1 MKKIVLVDGNNLLF
15 RSYYATAYT
24 GNIMRNKE
32 GFPTNGVYGF
42 VNMINKIISE
52 EKPEYMMVAFDI
64 GKTFRHEKYE
74 RYKDGRRETPDDL
87 KVQFPVAKKILTAM
101 GIKYLECAG
110 YEADDIIGTISM
122 WCEKDPE
129 YEALIVSS
137 DKDLLQLISDETVVK
152 LLKTKDYIWMDK
164 KTFNDTYGFDPIH
177 MIDLKALMGDSSDN
191 IPGVKG
197 IGEKGA
203 IKLVSEYK
211 TIDNIYENID
221 KIKGAMQIKLID
233 GKEDA
238 YYSKD
243 LVTIYREVPLDI
255 TFDDLLYKGENA
267 DELIDIY
274 NDLGFYSLLRKINT
288 SEVKKNKEIV
298 GEFVDIP
305 DTAETEKNKVNNN
318 CNENI
323 IDNDK
328 NESIVENIKIL
339 SNNEDIDKNKIEEFK
354 IISDI
359 NDIKI
364 SEDTSIYL
372 DTTIGNYHNA
382 EILGIALYNSTL
394 SCYIPFDIFKNNT
407 SILDTNYN
415 LSTYDYKK
423 LIVVFNKYGIKVP
436 NINFDTMISAYLLN
450 YETKDDICYLANKLE
465 VEIPSY
471 DKKEVVT
478 TEEAARRAILK
489 AKFIYNTKDKLYE
502 NMKKEDNIYLFES
515 IEMPL
520 TKVLA
525 NMEIEGIRVDKKVL
539 EEMGTEIKIKL
550 EILTRDIYNYAG
562 EEFNINS
569 PKQLGEILFDKLKLP
584 GTKKNKNGYATD
596 IDVLKKLTEYPI
608 INKILEYRAL
618 AKLYST
624 YIDGIIS
631 TIRKDGK
638 IHTIYT
644 QTLTRTGRL
653 SSIEPNLQNI
663 PMRSEYGRLIR
674 KAFIPEN
681 NSVILSSDYSQI
693 ELRVFAHLSGV
704 NDLINAFKEG
714 VDIHTKTAMDIFK
727 VPMEGVTKNMRRQAK
742 AVNFG
747 ILYGISSY
755 GLAEDIGIPVKEAK
769 EFINKYF
776 ETYPGV
782 KDYMDKEIDEAKRTG
797 YVKTIMNRKRV
808 IEELKSSNYKV
819 RSMGERM
826 ALNTPVQGSAS
837 DILKKAM
844 VEINNIFEKEN
855 IKSKM
860 LLQVHDELIFNVYN
874 DEIDKVKDIVYNTMT
889 KVFELKVPLDV
900 DIELGNNWYE
910 AK

>member
-221 KIKGAMQIKLID
+221 KIKGATQIKLID

-288 SEVKKNKEIV
+288 SDIKK
-298 GEFVDIP
+298 
-305 DTAETEKNKVNNN
+305 EK
-318 CNENI
+318 
-323 IDNDK
+323 
-328 NESIVENIKIL
+328 SR
-339 SNNEDIDKNKIEEFK
+339 EEKFK

-359 NDIKI
+359 NDVKI

-372 DTTIGNYHNA
+372 DTTIGNYHDA

-394 SCYIPFDIFKNNT
+394 SCYIPYDIFKNNT
-407 SILDTNYN
+407 SILDTDYN

-423 LIVVFNKYGIKVP
+423 IIVVFNKYGIKVP

-450 YETKDDICYLANKLE
+450 YDTKDDICYLANKLNIY
-465 VEIPSY
+465 IPSY

-489 AKFIYNTKDKLYE
+489 ARFIYNTKDKLYE
-502 NMKKEDNIYLFES
+502 DMKREDNIYLFEN

-520 TKVLA
+520 AKVLA
-525 NMEIEGIRVDKKVL
+525 KMETTGIRVDKKVL

-584 GTKKNKNGYATD
+584 GAKKNKNGYATD

-631 TIRKDGK
+631 TIREDGK

-674 KAFIPEN
+674 KAFIPED

-782 KDYMDKEIDEAKRTG
+782 KDYMDKEIDEAKRNG

-808 IEELKSSNYKV
+808 IEELKSSNYMV

>member
-221 KIKGAMQIKLID
+221 KIKGATQIKLID

-288 SEVKKNKEIV
+288 SDIKK
-298 GEFVDIP
+298 
-305 DTAETEKNKVNNN
+305 EK
-318 CNENI
+318 
-323 IDNDK
+323 
-328 NESIVENIKIL
+328 SR
-339 SNNEDIDKNKIEEFK
+339 EDEFK

-359 NDIKI
+359 NDVKI

-372 DTTIGNYHNA
+372 DTTIGNYHDA

-394 SCYIPFDIFKNNT
+394 SCYIPYDIFKNNT
-407 SILDTNYN
+407 SILDTDYN

-450 YETKDDICYLANKLE
+450 YETKDDICYLANKLNIY
-465 VEIPSY
+465 IPSY

-478 TEEAARRAILK
+478 SEEAARRAILK
-489 AKFIYNTKDKLYE
+489 AKFIYITKDKLYE
-502 NMKKEDNIYLFES
+502 DMKNEDNIYLFES

-520 TKVLA
+520 AKVLA

-584 GTKKNKNGYATD
+584 GAKKNKNGYATD

-624 YIDGIIS
+624 YIDGIIN
-631 TIRKDGK
+631 TIREDGK

-674 KAFIPEN
+674 KAFIPED

-782 KDYMDKEIDEAKRTG
+782 KDYMDKEIDEAKRNG

-808 IEELKSSNYKV
+808 IEELKSSNYMV

>member
-42 VNMINKIISE
+42 VNMINKIISD

-74 RYKDGRRETPDDL
+74 RYKDGRKETPDDL

-221 KIKGAMQIKLID
+221 KIKGATQIKLID

-288 SEVKKNKEIV
+288 SDIKK
-298 GEFVDIP
+298 
-305 DTAETEKNKVNNN
+305 EK
-318 CNENI
+318 
-323 IDNDK
+323 
-328 NESIVENIKIL
+328 SR
-339 SNNEDIDKNKIEEFK
+339 EEKFK

-359 NDIKI
+359 NDVKI

-372 DTTIGNYHNA
+372 DTTIGNYHDA

-394 SCYIPFDIFKNNT
+394 SCYIPYDIFKNNT
-407 SILDTNYN
+407 SILDTDYN

-450 YETKDDICYLANKLE
+450 YETKDDICYLANKLNIY
-465 VEIPSY
+465 IPSY

-478 TEEAARRAILK
+478 SEEAARRAILK
-489 AKFIYNTKDKLYE
+489 ARFIYNTKDKLYE
-502 NMKKEDNIYLFES
+502 DMKREDNIYLFEN

-520 TKVLA
+520 AKVLA
-525 NMEIEGIRVDKKVL
+525 KMETTGIRVDKKVL

-584 GTKKNKNGYATD
+584 GAKKNKNGYATD

-631 TIRKDGK
+631 TIREDGK

-674 KAFIPEN
+674 KAFIPED

-782 KDYMDKEIDEAKRTG
+782 KDYMDKEIDEAKRNG

-808 IEELKSSNYKV
+808 IEELKSSNYMV

>member
-42 VNMINKIISE
+42 VNMINKIISD

-74 RYKDGRRETPDDL
+74 RYKDGRKETPDDL

-221 KIKGAMQIKLID
+221 KIKGATQIKLID

-288 SEVKKNKEIV
+288 SDIKK
-298 GEFVDIP
+298 
-305 DTAETEKNKVNNN
+305 EK
-318 CNENI
+318 
-323 IDNDK
+323 
-328 NESIVENIKIL
+328 SR
-339 SNNEDIDKNKIEEFK
+339 EDEFK

-359 NDIKI
+359 NDVKI

-372 DTTIGNYHNA
+372 DTTIGNYHDA

-394 SCYIPFDIFKNNT
+394 SCYIPYDIFKNNT
-407 SILDTNYN
+407 SILDTDYN

-450 YETKDDICYLANKLE
+450 YETKDDICYLANKLNIY
-465 VEIPSY
+465 IPSY

-489 AKFIYNTKDKLYE
+489 ARFIYNTKDKLYE
-502 NMKKEDNIYLFES
+502 DMKREDNIYLFEN

-520 TKVLA
+520 AKVLA
-525 NMEIEGIRVDKKVL
+525 KMETTGIRVDKKVL

-584 GTKKNKNGYATD
+584 GAKKNKNGYATD

-631 TIRKDGK
+631 TIREDGK

-674 KAFIPEN
+674 KAFIPED

-704 NDLINAFKEG
+704 NDLINAFKDG

-782 KDYMDKEIDEAKRTG
+782 KDYMDKEIDEAKRNG

-808 IEELKSSNYKV
+808 IEELKSSNYMV

>member
-24 GNIMRNKE
+24 GNVMRNKE

-42 VNMINKIISE
+42 VNMINKIISD

-177 MIDLKALMGDSSDN
+177 MIDLKALMGDASDN

-221 KIKGAMQIKLID
+221 KIKGATQIKLID

-274 NDLGFYSLLRKINT
+274 NDLGFYSLLRKINI
-288 SEVKKNKEIV
+288 SEVKKKE
-298 GEFVDIP
+298 DR
-305 DTAETEKNKVNNN
+305 K
-318 CNENI
+318 
-323 IDNDK
+323 
-328 NESIVENIKIL
+328 
-339 SNNEDIDKNKIEEFK
+339 EEFK

-359 NDIKI
+359 NNVKI

-372 DTTIGNYHNA
+372 DTTIGNYHDA

-394 SCYIPFDIFKNNT
+394 SCYIPYDIFKNNT

-423 LIVVFNKYGIKVP
+423 LIVIFNKYGIKVP

-471 DKKEVVT
+471 DKKEVVA
-478 TEEAARRAILK
+478 TEEAIRRAILK

-502 NMKKEDNIYLFES
+502 DMKKEDNIYLFES

-520 TKVLA
+520 AKVLA

-550 EILTRDIYNYAG
+550 EIITRDIYNFAG

-584 GTKKNKNGYATD
+584 GAKKNKNGYATD

-608 INKILEYRAL
+608 VNKILEYRVL

-631 TIRKDGK
+631 TIREDGK

-782 KDYMDKEIDEAKRTG
+782 KDYMDKEIDEAKKNG

-808 IEELKSSNYKV
+808 IEELKSSNYMV

>member
-221 KIKGAMQIKLID
+221 KIKGATQIKLID

-274 NDLGFYSLLRKINT
+274 NDLGFYSLLRKINI
-288 SEVKKNKEIV
+288 SEVKKKE
-298 GEFVDIP
+298 DR
-305 DTAETEKNKVNNN
+305 K
-318 CNENI
+318 
-323 IDNDK
+323 
-328 NESIVENIKIL
+328 
-339 SNNEDIDKNKIEEFK
+339 EEFK
-354 IISDI
+354 IISDM
-359 NDIKI
+359 NDVKI

-372 DTTIGNYHNA
+372 DTTIGNYHDA

-394 SCYIPFDIFKNNT
+394 SCYIPYDIFKNNT
-407 SILDTNYN
+407 SILDTDYN

-450 YETKDDICYLANKLE
+450 YETKDDICYLANKLNIY
-465 VEIPSY
+465 IPSY

-502 NMKKEDNIYLFES
+502 DMKREDNIYLFEN

-520 TKVLA
+520 AKVLA
-525 NMEIEGIRVDKKVL
+525 KMETTGIRVDKKVL

-584 GTKKNKNGYATD
+584 GAKKNKNGYATD

-631 TIRKDGK
+631 TIREDGK

-674 KAFIPEN
+674 KAFIPED

-782 KDYMDKEIDEAKRTG
+782 KDYMDKEIDEAKRNG

-808 IEELKSSNYKV
+808 IEELKSSNYMV

-844 VEINNIFEKEN
+844 VEISDIFEKEN

>member
-42 VNMINKIISE
+42 VNMINKIISD

-221 KIKGAMQIKLID
+221 KIKGATQIKLID

-288 SEVKKNKEIV
+288 SDIKK
-298 GEFVDIP
+298 
-305 DTAETEKNKVNNN
+305 EKSR
-318 CNENI
+318 E
-323 IDNDK
+323 
-328 NESIVENIKIL
+328 
-339 SNNEDIDKNKIEEFK
+339 EEFK

-436 NINFDTMISAYLLN
+436 NINFDAMISAYLLN

-502 NMKKEDNIYLFES
+502 DMKREDNIYLFEN

-520 TKVLA
+520 AKVLA

-539 EEMGTEIKIKL
+539 EEMGIEIKIKL

-631 TIRKDGK
+631 TIREDGK

-674 KAFIPEN
+674 KAFIPED

-782 KDYMDKEIDEAKRTG
+782 KDYMDKEIDEAKKNG

-808 IEELKSSNYKV
+808 IEELKSSNYMV

>member
-221 KIKGAMQIKLID
+221 KIKGATQIKLID

-288 SEVKKNKEIV
+288 SDIKK
-298 GEFVDIP
+298 
-305 DTAETEKNKVNNN
+305 EK
-318 CNENI
+318 
-323 IDNDK
+323 
-328 NESIVENIKIL
+328 SR
-339 SNNEDIDKNKIEEFK
+339 EEKFK

-359 NDIKI
+359 NDVKI

-372 DTTIGNYHNA
+372 DTTIGNYHDA

-394 SCYIPFDIFKNNT
+394 SCYIPYDIFKNNT
-407 SILDTNYN
+407 SILDTDYN

-450 YETKDDICYLANKLE
+450 YETKDDICYLANKLNIY
-465 VEIPSY
+465 IPSY

-489 AKFIYNTKDKLYE
+489 ARFIYNTKDKLYE
-502 NMKKEDNIYLFES
+502 DMKREDNIYLFES

-520 TKVLA
+520 AKVLA
-525 NMEIEGIRVDKKVL
+525 KMETTGIRVDKKVL

-584 GTKKNKNGYATD
+584 GAKKNKNGYATD

-631 TIRKDGK
+631 TIREDGK

-674 KAFIPEN
+674 NAFIPED

-782 KDYMDKEIDEAKRTG
+782 KDYMDKEIDEAKKNG

-808 IEELKSSNYKV
+808 IEELKSSNYMV

-844 VEINNIFEKEN
+844 VEINNIFEKKN

>member
-221 KIKGAMQIKLID
+221 KIKGATQIKLID

-288 SEVKKNKEIV
+288 SDIKK
-298 GEFVDIP
+298 
-305 DTAETEKNKVNNN
+305 EK
-318 CNENI
+318 
-323 IDNDK
+323 
-328 NESIVENIKIL
+328 SR
-339 SNNEDIDKNKIEEFK
+339 EEKFK

-359 NDIKI
+359 NDVKI

-372 DTTIGNYHNA
+372 DTTIGNYHDA

-394 SCYIPFDIFKNNT
+394 SCYIPYDIFKNNT
-407 SILDTNYN
+407 SILDTDYN

-450 YETKDDICYLANKLE
+450 YETKDDICYLANKLNIY
-465 VEIPSY
+465 IPSY

-478 TEEAARRAILK
+478 SEEAIRRAILK

-502 NMKKEDNIYLFES
+502 DMKREDNIYLFES

-520 TKVLA
+520 AKVLA
-525 NMEIEGIRVDKKVL
+525 KMETTGIRVDKKVL

-584 GTKKNKNGYATD
+584 GAKKNKNGYATD

-631 TIRKDGK
+631 TIREDGK

-674 KAFIPEN
+674 KAFIPED

-782 KDYMDKEIDEAKRTG
+782 KDYMDKEIDEAKRNG

-808 IEELKSSNYKV
+808 IEELKSSNYMV

-844 VEINNIFEKEN
+844 VEISDIFEKEN

>member
-42 VNMINKIISE
+42 VNMINKIISD

-177 MIDLKALMGDSSDN
+177 MIDLKALMGDASDN

-288 SEVKKNKEIV
+288 SDIKK
-298 GEFVDIP
+298 
-305 DTAETEKNKVNNN
+305 EK
-318 CNENI
+318 
-323 IDNDK
+323 
-328 NESIVENIKIL
+328 SR
-339 SNNEDIDKNKIEEFK
+339 EEKFK

-359 NDIKI
+359 NDVKI

-372 DTTIGNYHNA
+372 DTTIGNYHDA

-407 SILDTNYN
+407 SILDTDYN

-489 AKFIYNTKDKLYE
+489 ARFIYNTKDKLYE

-584 GTKKNKNGYATD
+584 GAKKNKNGYATD

-782 KDYMDKEIDEAKRTG
+782 KDYMDKEIDEAKRNG

-808 IEELKSSNYKV
+808 IEELKSSNYMV

-844 VEINNIFEKEN
+844 VEISDIFEKEN

>member
-42 VNMINKIISE
+42 VNMINKIISD

-74 RYKDGRRETPDDL
+74 RYKDGRKETPDDL

-221 KIKGAMQIKLID
+221 KIKGATQIKLID

-288 SEVKKNKEIV
+288 SDIKK
-298 GEFVDIP
+298 
-305 DTAETEKNKVNNN
+305 EK
-318 CNENI
+318 
-323 IDNDK
+323 
-328 NESIVENIKIL
+328 SR
-339 SNNEDIDKNKIEEFK
+339 EEKFK

-372 DTTIGNYHNA
+372 DTTIGNYHDA

-394 SCYIPFDIFKNNT
+394 SCYIPYDIFKNNT
-407 SILDTNYN
+407 SILDTDYN

-450 YETKDDICYLANKLE
+450 YETKDDICYLANKLNIY
-465 VEIPSY
+465 IPSY

-478 TEEAARRAILK
+478 SEEAIRRAILK

-502 NMKKEDNIYLFES
+502 DMKREDNIYLFES

-520 TKVLA
+520 AKVLA
-525 NMEIEGIRVDKKVL
+525 KMETTGIRVDKKVL

-584 GTKKNKNGYATD
+584 GAKKNKNGYATD

-631 TIRKDGK
+631 TIREDGK

-782 KDYMDKEIDEAKRTG
+782 KDYMDKEIDEAKRNG

-808 IEELKSSNYKV
+808 IEELKSSNYMV

-844 VEINNIFEKEN
+844 VEISDIFEKEN

>member
-221 KIKGAMQIKLID
+221 KIKGATQIKLID

-255 TFDDLLYKGENA
+255 TFDDLLYNGENA

-288 SEVKKNKEIV
+288 SDIKK
-298 GEFVDIP
+298 
-305 DTAETEKNKVNNN
+305 EK
-318 CNENI
+318 
-323 IDNDK
+323 
-328 NESIVENIKIL
+328 SR
-339 SNNEDIDKNKIEEFK
+339 EDEFK

-359 NDIKI
+359 NDVKI

-372 DTTIGNYHNA
+372 DTTIGNYHDA

-394 SCYIPFDIFKNNT
+394 SCYIPYDIFKNNT
-407 SILDTNYN
+407 SILDTDYN

-450 YETKDDICYLANKLE
+450 YETKDDICYLANKLNIY
-465 VEIPSY
+465 IPSY
-471 DKKEVVT
+471 DKKEVVA

-489 AKFIYNTKDKLYE
+489 VRFIYNTKDKLYE
-502 NMKKEDNIYLFES
+502 DMKKEDNIYLFES

-520 TKVLA
+520 AKVLA

-539 EEMGTEIKIKL
+539 EEMGIEIKIKL

-584 GTKKNKNGYATD
+584 GAKKNKNGYATD

-631 TIRKDGK
+631 TIREDGK

-782 KDYMDKEIDEAKRTG
+782 KDYMDKEIDEAKRNG

-808 IEELKSSNYKV
+808 IEELKSSNYMV

-844 VEINNIFEKEN
+844 VEISDIFEKEN

>member
-42 VNMINKIISE
+42 VNMINKIISD

-164 KTFNDTYGFDPIH
+164 KTFNDTYGFDPIY

-221 KIKGAMQIKLID
+221 KIKGATQIKLID

-288 SEVKKNKEIV
+288 SDIKK
-298 GEFVDIP
+298 
-305 DTAETEKNKVNNN
+305 EKSR
-318 CNENI
+318 E
-323 IDNDK
+323 
-328 NESIVENIKIL
+328 
-339 SNNEDIDKNKIEEFK
+339 EEFK

-372 DTTIGNYHNA
+372 DTTIGNYHDA

-450 YETKDDICYLANKLE
+450 YETKDDICYLANKLNIY
-465 VEIPSY
+465 IPGY

-502 NMKKEDNIYLFES
+502 DMKKEDNIYLFES

-520 TKVLA
+520 AKVLA

-631 TIRKDGK
+631 TIREDGK

-674 KAFIPEN
+674 KAFIPED

-782 KDYMDKEIDEAKRTG
+782 KDYMDKEIDEAKRNG

-808 IEELKSSNYKV
+808 IEELKSSNYMV

>member
-221 KIKGAMQIKLID
+221 KIKGATQIKLID

-288 SEVKKNKEIV
+288 SDIKK
-298 GEFVDIP
+298 
-305 DTAETEKNKVNNN
+305 EK
-318 CNENI
+318 
-323 IDNDK
+323 
-328 NESIVENIKIL
+328 SR
-339 SNNEDIDKNKIEEFK
+339 EDEFK

-359 NDIKI
+359 NDVKI

-372 DTTIGNYHNA
+372 DTTIGNYHDA

-394 SCYIPFDIFKNNT
+394 SCYIPYDIFKNNT
-407 SILDTNYN
+407 SILDTDYN

-450 YETKDDICYLANKLE
+450 YDTKDDICYLANKLNIY
-465 VEIPSY
+465 IPSY

-478 TEEAARRAILK
+478 TEEAIRRAILK

-502 NMKKEDNIYLFES
+502 DMKREDNIYLFES

-520 TKVLA
+520 AKVLA

-584 GTKKNKNGYATD
+584 GAKKNKNGYATD

-631 TIRKDGK
+631 TIREDGK

-674 KAFIPEN
+674 NAFIPED

-782 KDYMDKEIDEAKRTG
+782 KDYMDKEIDEAKRNG

-808 IEELKSSNYKV
+808 IEELKSSNYMV

>member
-42 VNMINKIISE
+42 VNMINKIISD

-110 YEADDIIGTISM
+110 YEADDIIGTISL

-177 MIDLKALMGDSSDN
+177 MIDLKALMGDASDN

-221 KIKGAMQIKLID
+221 KIKGATQIKLID
-233 GKEDA
+233 GREDA

-267 DELIDIY
+267 EELIDIY

-288 SEVKKNKEIV
+288 SDVKKE
-298 GEFVDIP
+298 
-305 DTAETEKNKVNNN
+305 
-318 CNENI
+318 
-323 IDNDK
+323 
-328 NESIVENIKIL
+328 
-339 SNNEDIDKNKIEEFK
+339 EDRKEEFK

-359 NDIKI
+359 NDVKI

-372 DTTIGNYHNA
+372 DTTIGNYHDA

-394 SCYIPFDIFKNNT
+394 SCYIPYDIFKNNT
-407 SILDTNYN
+407 SILDTDYN

-471 DKKEVVT
+471 DKKEVIT
-478 TEEAARRAILK
+478 SEEAIRRAILK

-502 NMKKEDNIYLFES
+502 DMKKEDNIYLFES

-520 TKVLA
+520 AKVLA

-550 EILTRDIYNYAG
+550 EIITRAIYNYAG
-562 EEFNINS
+562 EEFNLNS

-584 GTKKNKNGYATD
+584 GAKKNKKGYATD

-631 TIRKDGK
+631 TIREDGK

-674 KAFIPEN
+674 KAFIPED

-782 KDYMDKEIDEAKRTG
+782 KDYMDKEIDEAKRNG

-808 IEELKSSNYKV
+808 IEELKSSNYMV